1 MTRPTPAENNPTN
14 WLQIA
19 LILGTISASLLGAKL
34 IAQQEMEVT
43 LSQVETISTTNYQP
57 AFQPNF
63 APIPTLASPAEFN
76 SPPAGGST
84 TEFMLDLAPI
94 PTLAPVQIV
103 QMPAPVA
110 KSRSSK

>member
-1 MTRPTPAENNPTN
+1 MTRPTPSENNPNN

-19 LILGTISASLLGAKL
+19 FILGTISASLLGAKL
-34 IAQQEMEVT
+34 IAQQETETT
-43 LSQVETISTTNYQP
+43 LVQVETIPTATHQP

-76 SPPAGGST
+76 SPPAGDT
-84 TEFMLDLAPI
+84 TEFALDLAPI
-94 PTLAPVQIV
+94 PTLAPVHIV

>member
-1 MTRPTPAENNPTN
+1 MTRPTPPENNPNN

-19 LILGTISASLLGAKL
+19 FILGTISASLLGAKL
-34 IAQQEMEVT
+34 IAQQETEVA
-43 LSQVETISTTNYQP
+43 LVQAETIPTATHQP

-76 SPPAGGST
+76 SPPAGGNT
-84 TEFMLDLAPI
+84 AVFTLDLAPI
-94 PTLAPVQIV
+94 PTLAPVHVV